1 MADTHVAAS
10 VEVGAHDVP
19 HPAAGAHDAHAHGPT
34 ERQYW
39 LVFVIL
45 VVFTAL
51 EVAWSFFGLEG
62 AALVLPLMVM
72 MVIKFLLVAG
82 VFMHL
87 YFDMNMINGK
97 LFAVAFGSAL
107 ALAALV
113 YLVVVATFDFRISG
127 AF

>member
-10 VEVGAHDVP
+10 VEADTHDVP
-19 HPAAGAHDAHAHGPT
+19 HQGAGAHDAHAHGPT

-39 LVFVIL
+39 LVFVVL
-45 VVFTAL
+45 VAFTAL

-62 AALVLPLMVM
+62 PVLVLPLVVM

-107 ALAALV
+107 ALAAVV
-113 YLVVVATFDFRISG
+113 YMMVVATFGFRISG